1 MRLKNWD
8 KDEVHRAFPQFCAE
22 YTHTLYFMTLHLYC
36 VYPAE
41 KNHIN
46 PLTFIF

>member
-8 KDEVHRAFPQFCAE
+8 KREVHRAFSQFCAE
-22 YTHTLYFMTLHLYC
+22 YIIYSILRNCINIVFILQ
-36 VYPAE
+36 
-41 KNHIN
+41 KNQIN